1 MNLYRQEQPG
11 TPLFFESLDDD
22 IMSFGYEDYDY
33 DYDYD
38 EYEAE
43 ETLALQDESE
53 EEEEEESKEKLAIV
67 SSLINKGDN
76 KANKPLTAITKV
88 ATITTDTTT
97 TITTTNE
104 ATSSNCSI
112 CLHQYQDQSYLNYC
126 YHTFCYSCISQWIK
140 TIAKK
145 TKKPYCPL
153 CKNKIKYIIHNI
165 DEAKGSFLKYYL
177 ENDYGERYGHGNN
190 VNNNG
195 GEFKITE
202 KDKMMITK
210 KRKKW
215 IQEISSNNNN
225 LSSNNNKHQRLEVYL
240 KDLSPNNL
248 EILKSKKSKKSRI
261 NETDLKRIKPFITR
275 DLKVILSDMYDEI
288 IEEHVQSILTMY
300 YFNGSKTE
308 KEVIDLLKPWLKGEK
323 ITQKF
328 LSELNEFLNSDW
340 NIEKWDELIEYD

>member
-11 TPLFFESLDDD
+11 TPLFFESLDDG

-76 KANKPLTAITKV
+76 NANKPLTAITKV
-88 ATITTDTTT
+88 ATITTDTAT

-215 IQEISSNNNN
+215 IREISSNNNN
-225 LSSNNNKHQRLEVYL
+225 L
-240 KDLSPNNL
+240 
-248 EILKSKKSKKSRI
+248 I